1 MNNNYLSRGFLLF
14 SLYSL
19 FRLANTITR
28 FTPSQFTNLIH
39 DTRELIIAFNRL
51 RTRCQQLVCCTPACS
66 TFRSG
71 EVW

>member
-51 RTRCQQLVCCTPACS
+51 RTRCS
-66 TFRSG
+66 TARVLHASLLHIPL
-71 EVW
+71 W

>member
-39 DTRELIIAFNRL
+39 ELIIDHRL